1 MLYLVCLHTFRIPTS
16 YQKSTRIF
24 SFLQLISFPELNIN
38 RPSKYCNDI
47 GTVFDNR
54 WFMLRHSITS
64 NLIWMFIVLKWLFT
78 GRYLHIYYNILL
90 RGQTFTSSYK
100 KFLDH
105 FNKLLSEVY
114 DITTVTDGHNCS
126 QYFHSRKGAREH
138 TSKQTT
144 S

>member
-1 MLYLVCLHTFRIPTS
+1 MLICICILTFIWVASAVINDLKYAARHNVTKYSTPMCLINSCIFCLLFFSQGRATLQKKKERKNNNKKKDMLYLVCLHTFRIPTS

-64 NLIWMFIVLKWLFT
+64 NLI
-78 GRYLHIYYNILL
+78 
-90 RGQTFTSSYK
+90 
-100 KFLDH
+100 
-105 FNKLLSEVY
+105 
-114 DITTVTDGHNCS
+114 
-126 QYFHSRKGAREH
+126 
-138 TSKQTT
+138 
-144 S
+144 